1 MSKSDTEKKIQDMDP
16 SFLPPI
22 KQNSIATI
30 NKHQKNSW
38 HWIQLT
44 SACVIKFI
52 LSIIAASLVW
62 KCNSK
67 ENILF
72 RIILTILAVMF
83 SEIYIL
89 YYAVYRVYMGNK
101 CPV

>member
-1 MSKSDTEKKIQDMDP
+1 MSNSRNINNIDTSFIPPRILDTEREV
-16 SFLPPI
+16 
-22 KQNSIATI
+22 
-30 NKHQKNSW
+30 KNERKNTW
-38 HWIQLT
+38 QWIQVT
-44 SACVIKFI
+44 SACIIKII
-52 LSIIAASLVW
+52 LSVIAASLVW
-62 KCNSK
+62 NCNSK

>member
-1 MSKSDTEKKIQDMDP
+1 MSNSRNINNIDTSFIPPRILDTEREV
-16 SFLPPI
+16 
-22 KQNSIATI
+22 
-30 NKHQKNSW
+30 KNERKNTW
-38 HWIQLT
+38 HWIQVTL
-44 SACVIKFI
+44 ACIIKII
-52 LSIIAASLVW
+52 LSVIAASLVW
-62 KCNSK
+62 NCNSK